1 LFTNKPKEKKKIECD
16 NEDNQAVKVLK
27 ESDIKKPKI
36 SRPKTQSSLRSLEPK
51 SNEQSITKELK
62 LNEQSKIKEL
72 KSNVISIPEKNK
84 SVNKNSTA

>member
-1 LFTNKPKEKKKIECD
+1 VVEIDKSTERDKTNKESIKLFTNKPKEKKKIECD

-51 SNEQSITKELK
+51 SNEQ
-62 LNEQSKIKEL
+62 
-72 KSNVISIPEKNK
+72 
-84 SVNKNSTA
+84 